1 MTPQERK
8 EFITEI
14 AMAFK
19 EAVPVTPSETV
30 LTDDEVRALK
40 LLIKKQEQSIA
51 LRQSI
56 IEKSLT
62 ALMVAGFLGAFA
74 WAWTGAV
81 TWVSQHVYR
90 P

>member
-1 MTPQERK
+1 MTPQERT
-8 EFITEI
+8 EFIADI
-14 AMAFK
+14 AQAIR
-19 EAVPVTPSETV
+19 ARSTDAI

-40 LLIKKQEQSIA
+40 LLIKRQEQSIE

-62 ALMVAGFLGAFA
+62 GLIWSGIVGLGYIVLG
-74 WAWTGAV
+74 WAT
-81 TWVSQHVYR
+81 QHGYK

>member
-1 MTPQERK
+1 MTPQERID
-8 EFITEI
+8 FIADIT
-14 AMAFK
+14 AALLAK
-19 EAVPVTPSETV
+19 QTPAET
-30 LTDDEVRALK
+30 LSDDEVRSLK

-62 ALMVAGFLGAFA
+62 ALLIAAALGFFGMA
-74 WAWTGAV
+74 TGWF
-81 TWVSQHVYR
+81 TTHMYR